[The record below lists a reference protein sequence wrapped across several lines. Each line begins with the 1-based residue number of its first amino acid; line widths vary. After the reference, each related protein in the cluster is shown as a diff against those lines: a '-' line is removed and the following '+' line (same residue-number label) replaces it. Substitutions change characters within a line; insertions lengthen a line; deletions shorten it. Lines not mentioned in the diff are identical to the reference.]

1 MGLLTKWFIRSID
14 KDENISTVGLITNNL
29 LRDKLYIPV
38 NLTHQWMSIY
48 NF

>member
-1 MGLLTKWFIRSID
+1 MGLLTKWFIISID

-38 NLTHQWMSIY
+38 TLTYQWISIY